1 MLPYPAEIVS
11 RPNKACVKP
20 DEDSLFIRA
29 VNNITSDD
37 VQDNQLVPKFVDKI
51 LEPNGNREVFSL
63 SVYLD
68 GEYKGEYVR
77 FWPTNEYALR
87 YWDSKE
93 DVDVKKIE
101 YSEKEKSPVYI
112 RYAMADGDFPI
123 ITVTSQKT
131 FSKTY
136 ACKFIYRPT
145 NCNFWHYELKVF
157 ENGKETALKYK
168 GNTETKNIAQ
178 KIAED
183 LLLFVDEEK
192 TIPLELRS

>member
-1 MLPYPAEIVS
+1 MIPYPAEIVS
-11 RPNKACVKP
+11 KPNKVCVELN
-20 DEDSLFIRA
+20 EDALFIRA
-29 VNNITSDD
+29 VNHITSED
-37 VQDNQLVPKFVDKI
+37 VQDNELVPKFVDKI

-77 FWPTNEYALR
+77 FWPTNEYALQ
-87 YWDSKE
+87 YWDFKE
-93 DVDVKKIE
+93 DVDVNKIE
-101 YSEKEKSPVYI
+101 YLEKEKSPVYI
-112 RYAMADGDFPI
+112 QYAMVAGDFQI
-123 ITVTSQKT
+123 TTVTSQKT

-136 ACKFIYRPT
+136 ACRFMHRPT

-157 ENGKETALKYK
+157 ENGNAMALKYK
-168 GNTETKNIAQ
+168 GNIETKNIAQ